1 MSENFK
7 RQNKN
12 SIIRIIISKFDDKG
26 IKEFKVLYNKQGGVD
41 TFTCVTDYNEKKE
54 IIFKSVKPRKREYS
68 DSFPDPPISSDG
80 KSVDITKL
88 VNENETR
95 KYRVTIANNDTKN
108 NENFVEM
115 TVEDLKENQTER
127 RRNKST
133 TSRVLLYKDIMG
145 KYAQIANCE
154 PKEIDSQKIYKIKR
168 FLDYRSNMLIYFQF
182 INDFLTKG
190 TDYEEIWRFID
201 KDTKIIDINLI
212 KAITT
217 NILDNYITQEMTD
230 NNNRAEKINEKNKV
244 KGFGTK
250 IHNFDFLDKEIFKK
264 DIEKILYLFAEL
276 RHNLMHYNYQFFE
289 NLFNGKTLDL
299 KIKGLDT
306 ELTEILNL
314 SLFDELNKVPS
325 LREENKTNYLE
336 DDTEIRVLGKNK
348 KAKSIYNAYT
358 LICNRKNG
366 FNKFVNSMFVTDGV
380 EDTLFKKIITDDF
393 NSRIKFLKTSIDTN
407 KIGDKAIKSET
418 LKTMKDE
425 LKEKSEILNLIGKPY
440 IWDIHQSKQYK
451 ALYNE
456 RKNMVAEQ
464 SRLISVGKN
473 DTNKKRIT
481 ELNNDLLEV
490 KRKMEEITKL
500 NSKIRLEYKLQI
512 AFGFLYI
519 NYSEVIKKSVKNP
532 QTKKYEIKQYRTINI
547 NNFLNDF
554 DTSKIEL
561 INQFLK
567 NKELYLKAPRDSFE
581 EYLPIEFNLK
591 SFENIPDTS
600 EGFLSNN
607 SENNLSKFYILM
619 YLLIPV
625 ELRGDFLGFVKN
637 HYYDIKNIDFV
648 EISEKIKNINESNDK
663 FFQNLRLFEK
673 NSKKFEIIKYKIVEF
688 KDLKDKL
695 PDIYKKF
702 GIDHST
708 IEFIENS
715 GNKNTKL
722 FDKNILLPLMKYYQ
736 YIFKLLNDIE
746 IHALFI
752 LSKKINKS
760 FEETILY
767 VKNLDKKNKNFNFS
781 NLVKEIG
788 INKKEFNL
796 RNKIAH
802 LNYKE
807 LFIDLIF
814 DENININIEL
824 EKILSEIKRIEL
836 DKNNI
841 LGMTFINDFYMK
853 KEKFIFNQKQVT
865 LGNTDTPEEQE
876 RLNKEREFLKIH
888 NIKNLGKPNVDL
900 ILKKYKTLE
909 KLTGEELLSK
919 NLLKDVGNLKI
930 VYFTTEINPKNNREI
945 LIRNEPFIEELSDF
959 EIFGLVDNIKGK
971 LHKDASDLL
980 GIYKKYII
988 KDIKQKLVA
997 LFTKGE
1003 NRYLTLDLYDKT
1015 QYNIDVETLGKET
1028 VDLKNKNDEYK
1039 MTKTLTFMEKS
1050 SMNWY
1055 EKDFMPIFEMQEDLP
1070 QNCTYE
1076 NSEFIYISPYV
1087 MKNPENLKKYIKTY
1101 KRDILNGVVKTD
1113 YKNLDED
1120 KQKEEYLGLYK
1131 QKIKALY

>member
-1 MSENFK
+1 MIK
-7 RQNKN
+7 RPNKS
-12 SIIRIIISKFDDKG
+12 SIIRVIISNFNDKG
-26 IKEFKVLYNKQGGVD
+26 IKEFKVLYSKQGGVD

-54 IIFKSVKPRKREYS
+54 IIFKSVTPHRREYS
-68 DSFPDPPISSDG
+68 DKFPDPRISGDG
-80 KSVDITKL
+80 KFVEITKI
-88 VNENETR
+88 VNEIITR
-95 KYRVTIANNDTKN
+95 KYRVEIVLTK
-108 NENFVEM
+108 ENKKQVELKVIDLLENVSEKRKAESS
-115 TVEDLKENQTER
+115 TKRLLLDEDLMKR
-127 RRNKST
+127 
-133 TSRVLLYKDIMG
+133 
-145 KYAQIANCE
+145 YAQIANCE

-190 TDYEEIWRFID
+190 TDYEEIWKFID

-212 KAITT
+212 EVITT
-217 NILDNYITQEMTD
+217 NVLDNYITQEMTD
-230 NNNRAEKINEKNKV
+230 NNNRATKINEKNKD
-244 KGFGTK
+244 KGFSKK
-250 IHNFDFLDKEIFKK
+250 IHSFDFLDKETFKK
-264 DIEKILYLFAEL
+264 DIEKILYFFAEL

-289 NLFNGKTLDL
+289 NLFDSKPLDL

-306 ELTEILNL
+306 ELVEILNL
-314 SLFDELNKVPS
+314 SLFDELNKVPD

-366 FNKFVNSMFVTDGV
+366 FNKFINSMFVTDGV
-380 EDTLFKKIITDDF
+380 EETLFKKVITDDF
-393 NSRIKFLKTSIDTN
+393 NSRINFLKTSIDTN
-407 KIGDKAIKSET
+407 KIGDKVIKSET
-418 LKTMKDE
+418 LKMMKDE
-425 LKEKSEILNLIGKPY
+425 LKEKTKILNLIGEPY

-451 ALYNE
+451 ELYNK

-464 SRLISVGKN
+464 SRLISIGQN
-473 DTNKKRIT
+473 DTTKKRIT
-481 ELNNDLLEV
+481 DLNSELLEI
-490 KRKMEEITKL
+490 KKEMEKITKL

-512 AFGFLYI
+512 AFGFLYV
-519 NYSEVIKKSVKNP
+519 NYSEVIKKNVKNP
-532 QTKKYEIKQYRTINI
+532 QTKKNEVKQYRTINI
-547 NNFLNDF
+547 NRFLNDF

-591 SFENIPDTS
+591 NFENIPDTS

-637 HYYDIKNIDFV
+637 HYYDIKNIDFA
-648 EISEKIKNINESNDK
+648 EISEKKEDINKSNDK

-688 KDLKDKL
+688 NDLKDRL

-746 IHALFI
+746 IHALFKYSENESLTFPESI
-752 LSKKINKS
+752 EKIKGNGYFSFSKLIKKIKLDNK
-760 FEETILY
+760 L
-767 VKNLDKKNKNFNFS
+767 
-781 NLVKEIG
+781 
-788 INKKEFNL
+788 FNL

-814 DENININIEL
+814 DENINTNIEL
-824 EKILSEIKRIEL
+824 EKILAEIKSIEL
-836 DKNNI
+836 DKNDI
-841 LGMTFINDFYMK
+841 LGMTFINNFYMK
-853 KEKFIFNQKQVT
+853 KEQFIFNQKQVA
-865 LGNTDTPEEQE
+865 LGNTDTPQEQE
-876 RLNKEREFLKIH
+876 KLNKEKEFLKIH
-888 NIKNLGKPNVDL
+888 NIKYLDKPNVDL

-909 KLTGEELLSK
+909 KLTSEELLNK
-919 NLLKDVGNLKI
+919 NLLKDVGNLRI
-930 VYFTTEINPKNNREI
+930 IYFTEELKKNRPS
-945 LIRNEPFIEELSDF
+945 LVKNEPLIEALSDF

-988 KDIKQKLVA
+988 KDIKQKLIA

-1003 NRYLTLDLYDKT
+1003 NRYLTLDLYNKT
-1015 QYNIDVETLGKET
+1015 QYNIDLETLGKET
-1028 VDLKNKNDEYK
+1028 VDLKNKNGEYK
-1039 MTKTLTFMEKS
+1039 MTETLTFMEKS
-1050 SMNWY
+1050 AENWY
-1055 EKDFMPIFEMQEDLP
+1055 EKDFKPVFEIQEDLLI
-1070 QNCTYE
+1070 NCIYE
-1076 NSEFIYISPYV
+1076 NSKFVYTSPYE
-1087 MKNPENLKKYIKTY
+1087 MKNPEKLKKYIEVY
-1101 KRDILNGVVKTD
+1101 KRDILNGVIKTD
-1113 YKNLDED
+1113 YKELDED
-1120 KQKEEYLGLYK
+1120 KQKEEYLGLYN